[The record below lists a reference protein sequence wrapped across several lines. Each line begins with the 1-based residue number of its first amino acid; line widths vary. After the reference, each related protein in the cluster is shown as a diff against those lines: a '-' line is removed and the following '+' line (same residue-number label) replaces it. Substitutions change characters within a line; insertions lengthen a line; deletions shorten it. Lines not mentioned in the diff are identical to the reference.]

1 MSDTK
6 KLRQTDTRKIV
17 NIMPWDS
24 AKLEKNTTPLKPGDR
39 VTVTIRDIANR
50 PIITNDAG
58 RVFEIKVHDG
68 QLGIDWNERQP
79 VADREGAF
87 IPLVAF
93 APSVDF
99 VIVDVD

>member
-6 KLRQTDTRKIV
+6 KLIQANTRKIV

-24 AKLEKNTTPLKPGDR
+24 AKPEKNTTPLRPGDR

-58 RVFEIKVHDG
+58 RVFEVRVQNG
-68 QLGIDWNERQP
+68 QLGIDWNENQP
-79 VADREGAF
+79 VAEREGAF

-99 VIVDVD
+99 VIAE